1 MRIIRHISLIPT
13 PVSLNTESLN
23 LFTFFSN
30 DTPSINVYPKPSI
43 PVLQIQAKR
52 VAKSSDINNRGLK
65 TFRYCGDVPNE
76 VDERQLDHAVKLFQT
91 KISYKRQI
99 ITQYKKSND
108 AQKLQIAELK
118 KQTREI
124 QAKLRENEKQTTLLA
139 KVTFS
144 VLIRLKIFRFRFIYF
159 VLGMAK
165 CVNFILS
172 ITNAVHLQ
180 PVRVEVSNLVGVQS
194 LPCPEV
200 DCGQIFT
207 NNGHLQ
213 LHLTKHHRITREIKS
228 DRILSFHCPVDGC
241 KYSEK
246 GKQFFLNRKALRQHY
261 VKVHAA
267 KVEACKQCNM
277 TFPSVALLKLHE
289 RCCGHEFKC
298 IECGFKYGSREALQ
312 THCRRKGHK
321 MPEPLRKKQ
330 IQIIQ
335 TQPVAVMPAPS
346 SYPPKKIVKIA
357 PKPII
362 IEEVIVNFQLPAIDD
377 RKKLLQT
384 SQTQTKLFLDK
395 WNKRVGLPATICTSA
410 THTEPNSF
418 QDLDFFDTETTTQM
432 IASSSSQTDRT
443 LNTHNF
449 IEGDSLGYFGADDH
463 FASGFCD
470 IETQTELLP
479 NTVDHLDQLLYSN
492 MHTQTCDE
500 IMSDFGWTD
509 IQTQTN
515 FPLPVDYNNDILVS
529 TETQTSFTTKPSMYT
544 QTLDE
549 VLNDDFSNSNFST
562 RYTQTMLDKCM

>member
-1 MRIIRHISLIPT
+1 
-13 PVSLNTESLN
+13 
-23 LFTFFSN
+23 
-30 DTPSINVYPKPSI
+30 
-43 PVLQIQAKR
+43 
-52 VAKSSDINNRGLK
+52 
-65 TFRYCGDVPNE
+65 
-76 VDERQLDHAVKLFQT
+76 
-91 KISYKRQI
+91 
-99 ITQYKKSND
+99 
-108 AQKLQIAELK
+108 
-118 KQTREI
+118 
-124 QAKLRENEKQTTLLA
+124 
-139 KVTFS
+139 
-144 VLIRLKIFRFRFIYF
+144 
-159 VLGMAK
+159 MAK
-165 CVNFILS
+165 CINLILS
-172 ITNAVHLQ
+172 IKNAVHLQ
-180 PVRVEVSNLVGVQS
+180 PVRVEVTDLVGVSS

-213 LHLTKHHRITREIKS
+213 LHLTKHHRIIKKIS
-228 DRILSFHCPVDGC
+228 TECILSFHCPVDGC

-261 VKVHAA
+261 VKVHAEKA
-267 KVEACKQCNM
+267 VACKQCNM
-277 TFPSVALLKLHE
+277 KFPSVALLRLHE
-289 RCCGHEFKC
+289 RCCGQEYKC
-298 IECGFKYGSREALQ
+298 IECGFKYGSREALL
-312 THCRRKGHK
+312 THCRRKAHK
-321 MPEPLRKKQ
+321 ISQLSVKRP
-330 IQIIQ
+330 IQIIRNQ
-335 TQPVAVMPAPS
+335 TAIVMPAPLS
-346 SYPPKKIVKIA
+346 FPLKKIVKIA
-357 PKPII
+357 PKPTSV
-362 IEEVIVNFQLPAIDD
+362 EVIVNVQPPIDD

-395 WNKRVGLPATICTSA
+395 WNKRVGPPTTILTSA
-410 THTEPNSF
+410 THSEPSSF

-449 IEGDSLGYFGADDH
+449 MEGDSLGYFGADDH

-479 NTVDHLDQLLYSN
+479 SAVDHLDQLLYSN

-515 FPLPVDYNNDILVS
+515 FPLPVDYSNDMLVS
-529 TETQTSFTTKPSMYT
+529 TETQTSFTACLQSTKPSMYT